1 MCVDPLVARGGGIG
15 QDRKSVPFRRTLCGS
30 DKGLDNTLWRSRED
44 WHNRVQFRYMEIFPA
59 VAFFMIDPEE
69 EKGLIKVEIYTRSAT
84 GDVTS
89 RPHFMVPLNLK
100 RWRHIFLEQWQFYWE
115 ARVPLTRLQSGL
127 RGHAPADTARHQA
140 RPLPECG
147 TIPA

>member
-1 MCVDPLVARGGGIG
+1 
-15 QDRKSVPFRRTLCGS
+15 
-30 DKGLDNTLWRSRED
+30 
-44 WHNRVQFRYMEIFPA
+44 MEIFPA

-100 RWRHIFLEQWQFYWE
+100 RWRRYFLEQWQFYWE
-115 ARVPLTRLQSGL
+115 GARVPLTRL
-127 RGHAPADTARHQA
+127 
-140 RPLPECG
+140 E
-147 TIPA
+147 